1 MTTSSTLRPT
11 FPTAVALREA
21 VLARQTTARQV
32 AQSHIEC
39 IERLEPS
46 LHAWKA
52 FEPGAVLRQA
62 DTIDQALAGG
72 TPLGLLAGVPVGVKD
87 LFDTAD
93 LPTGYGSTLYDGHR
107 PARDADAVRRARAAG
122 AIVMGKTV
130 STEFAYFTPG
140 PTANP
145 WNREHTPG
153 GSSSGSAAAVA
164 CGMVPLAFGS
174 QTAGSII
181 RPASYCG
188 VFGLK
193 PTFDAFD
200 ITGAKPFAPSLDT
213 LGWFA
218 RTADDL
224 ELMRCALAGVPF
236 EPLDRIAPAALRLLP
251 CRTAQWEASDAGGV
265 QAWERARQR
274 CENAGVQWR
283 PDTLGA
289 ALDGLFDAQKRIMA
303 FEAARSLATELRQ
316 HPDRLSDAL
325 KQLLAIGQGLGE
337 DDQRQ
342 VLDLARERRAQVI
355 EAMGDAD
362 AVLTPAATGE
372 APRGLGATGD
382 PMFSRVW
389 TLLGLPCVNV
399 PGLRGPN
406 GLPIGLQLVG
416 RPGGER
422 QLLAVA
428 SALHA
433 LVAEGGSA
441 PAPA

>member
-1 MTTSSTLRPT
+1 MNSTSPT
-11 FPTAVALREA
+11 SFDTAVSLRQALTT
-21 VLARQTTARQV
+21 RQATARQI
-32 AQSHIEC
+32 AQSHIER
-39 IERLEPS
+39 IERLEPA

-62 DTIDQALAGG
+62 DTIDQAIAAG

-93 LPTGYGSTLYDGHR
+93 LPTGYGSALYDGHR
-107 PARDADAVRRARAAG
+107 PARDADAVRRLRAAG

-145 WNREHTPG
+145 WNRAHTPG

-164 CGMVPLAFGS
+164 CGMVPLAIGS
-174 QTAGSII
+174 QTAGSIV

-188 VFGLK
+188 VFGFK
-193 PTFDAFD
+193 PTFGVFD
-200 ITGAKPFAPSLDT
+200 MEGAKPFAPSLDT

-224 ELMRCALAGVPF
+224 ELMRCALAGVAF
-236 EPLDRIAPAALRLLP
+236 EPLERIAPAALRLLS
-251 CRTAQWEASDAGGV
+251 CRTAQWAASDAGGV

-274 CENAGVQWR
+274 CEAAGVQLR
-283 PDTLGA
+283 PAPLDA

-303 FEAARSLATELRQ
+303 FEAARSLAPELRQ
-316 HPDRLSDAL
+316 HPDRLGDPL
-325 KQLLAIGQGLGE
+325 KQLLAIGQGLTD

-342 VLDLARERRAQVI
+342 VLDLARTRRAQVI
-355 EAMGDAD
+355 YALGDAD

-372 APRGLGATGD
+372 APHGLGATGD

-399 PGLRGPN
+399 PGLLGPN
-406 GLPIGLQLVG
+406 RLPIGLQLVG

-422 QLLAVA
+422 HLLAA
-428 SALHA
+428 AGALHA
-433 LVAEGGSA
+433 LIDEGGCA